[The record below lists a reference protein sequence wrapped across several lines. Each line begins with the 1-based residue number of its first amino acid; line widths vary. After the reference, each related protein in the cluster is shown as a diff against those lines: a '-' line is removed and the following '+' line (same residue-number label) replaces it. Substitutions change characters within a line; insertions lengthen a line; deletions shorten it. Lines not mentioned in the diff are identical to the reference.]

1 MMNCS
6 SNICNCAINSQVD
19 LCKTERCF
27 QSSERLIERC
37 NLCSDCDFIFC
48 EAVIHWAVAGETS
61 WTQHETSLG
70 TIRDDQM
77 ICWDSVHSKCVDSML
92 LIPIILWSIRNSS
105 FVPKGY
111 CEPFQTWST
120 TELTTLNSVSFGLA
134 QPVNLSD
141 IQWHHTS
148 GVGLQWLGSGHQ
160 DWDAQGRWA
169 GLAPKKVQEQD
180 LPLQKLHANTCYI
193 FAAGTSSTNRESSV
207 QWWRSDHRTKALGR
221 RKTLLTSSQH
231 PAPPGIRTGIIC
243 RGSKTNA

>member
-1 MMNCS
+1 
-6 SNICNCAINSQVD
+6 
-19 LCKTERCF
+19 
-27 QSSERLIERC
+27 
-37 NLCSDCDFIFC
+37 
-48 EAVIHWAVAGETS
+48 
-61 WTQHETSLG
+61 
-70 TIRDDQM
+70 M
-77 ICWDSVHSKCVDSML
+77 ICWDSLHSKCADSM

-120 TELTTLNSVSFGLA
+120 PELTTLNSVSFGLA
-134 QPVNLSD
+134 QPVNPSD

-180 LPLQKLHANTCYI
+180 LPLKKLHANTCYI
-193 FAAGTSSTNRESSV
+193 FAAGASSTNRESSI
-207 QWWRSDHRTKALGR
+207 QWWRSDHRIKVLRR
-221 RKTLLTSSQH
+221 RKTMLTSSQH
-231 PAPPGIRTGIIC
+231 PAPPDIRTGIIC